1 MLRELIL
8 QLVRAAFRRF
18 QILHCFDVAGLRNS
32 LISSLRFNRGFR
44 LLMSQSLR
52 VQLAT
57 REGLL
62 VAQPLV
68 LSKQPCMFTTH
79 TLKVKEFGL
88 ESLLVRCVCGEFLL
102 ELR

>member
-1 MLRELIL
+1 MLALIAIAVHAFELAL
-8 QLVRAAFRRF
+8 EVTNLTLV
-18 QILHCFDVAGLRNS
+18 
-32 LISSLRFNRGFR
+32 
-44 LLMSQSLR
+44 R

-68 LSKQPCMFTTH
+68 LSKQPCMFSTH